1 LQSTV
6 SDLSDKMA
14 NLSVAGIKVEE
25 IEPVEDALSL
35 LEKGLVSDAV
45 LRALEDK
52 DISVTISL
60 LDRLT
65 PAQVNSKCSNLVRL
79 CITQQLAADM
89 SVNIPEEGV
98 AKRVEWIK
106 NLVLSLVSG
115 PATAGIDP
123 TYDRSFKSTIQLV
136 LESIQSAKQLIF
148 GDNGEDSQVPQSVGT
163 DLQLL
168 EFVIQSKL

>member
-1 LQSTV
+1 
-6 SDLSDKMA
+6 M
-14 NLSVAGIKVEE
+14 
-25 IEPVEDALSL
+25 
-35 LEKGLVSDAV
+35 
-45 LRALEDK
+45 
-52 DISVTISL
+52 

-89 SVNIPEEGV
+89 SVNIPEEGI

-115 PATAGIDP
+115 PTTLGSDP

-148 GDNGEDSQVPQSVGT
+148 ADNGEDNVAVPQSVGT

>member
-1 LQSTV
+1 
-6 SDLSDKMA
+6 M
-14 NLSVAGIKVEE
+14 
-25 IEPVEDALSL
+25 
-35 LEKGLVSDAV
+35 
-45 LRALEDK
+45 RALEDK
-52 DISVTISL
+52 DVSVTVSL

-65 PAQVNSKCSNLVRL
+65 PAAVNSKCSNLVRL

-115 PATAGIDP
+115 PSTAGSDA
-123 TYDRSFKSTIQLV
+123 TYDRSFKSTIQMV

-148 GDNGEDSQVPQSVGT
+148 ADNGEEGSMQVPQSVGT